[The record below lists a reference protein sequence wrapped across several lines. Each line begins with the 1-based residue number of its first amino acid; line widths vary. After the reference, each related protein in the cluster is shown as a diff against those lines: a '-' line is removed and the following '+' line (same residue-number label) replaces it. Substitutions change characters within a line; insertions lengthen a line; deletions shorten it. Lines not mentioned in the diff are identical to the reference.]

1 MDVICGLVYMC
12 YLLEPLP
19 FGIYLFLKDQRR
31 LARVGLGI
39 CNRAYRQLRD
49 LRVLSGSPAVVR

>member
-31 LARVGLGI
+31 LARLAWVFAIVHIANFVTYVFYPGG
-39 CNRAYRQLRD
+39 A
-49 LRVLSGSPAVVR
+49 AVVC